1 MTQWIKA
8 SVSNAQGSCVQ
19 MRRVGEMIEVRDSKD
34 PDGPVLRFRP
44 DEIAAWLDGAKRGEF
59 DDLPSV
65 GQSSVTG
72 VSVAEAVGHRWA

>member
-1 MTQWIKA
+1 MSQWVKA

-34 PDGPVLRFRP
+34 PDGLVLRFTL

-59 DDLPSV
+59 DDLPWV
-65 GQSSVTG
+65 DQSSVTG